1 MPALSA
7 NIDLEGPGA
16 STVAVLP
23 GAGIRFQI
31 FNVAAGATATIAGL
45 TITDG
50 DAVQGGG
57 ILNNGTLTVRSC
69 SIVYNEGYWGGGV
82 YNDGTLTLVG
92 STVAHNSAT
101 LAGGGVLNHGQMTVA
116 DSTIADNSSGVI
128 GGVANSGTMTLVGS
142 TVARNTANGY
152 WQPQYHEPPLY
163 YPPDAG
169 GINNSGTLTLLNST
183 VAANQAGNAGAGGV
197 KNAGTLTVADSTI
210 SGNGGVGIATDPA
223 GSQPVTVTNTIVAGN
238 AASDI
243 SGAVTTVV
251 CDLIGNGDGSSG
263 VSNGVNGSQVGTAAQ
278 PLDPRLG
285 PLQDNG
291 GPTQTMALLPGSPAI
306 DAGSDA
312 IAQALGLSTDQR
324 GPGFPRILGPA
335 VDLGAFEAQ
344 SPFANLTPADR
355 FVQALYLDELGR
367 AGSTAELDS
376 WAVAFNDGS
385 SQMDAQAAIATGI
398 EQSFEGRDHLV
409 KGWYQTFLGRA
420 AVGGEELGWV
430 GLLFQGQTEEQV
442 LSQILAS
449 PEFYGRA
456 QTLSASGTADQR
468 FVQALYP
475 LLLGRTASDAEVMSW
490 VATLPQ
496 QGRLGVALGFL
507 TSGEYRTDLVQS
519 DYGVLLHRS
528 PDPQG
533 LAFWVGVGEDA
544 LDLRIGFEASPEFFT
559 NG

>member
-1 MPALSA
+1 MTISTAPSPPTRPA
-7 NIDLEGPGA
+7 
-16 STVAVLP
+16 T
-23 GAGIRFQI
+23 
-31 FNVAAGATATIAGL
+31 
-45 TITDG
+45 
-50 DAVQGGG
+50 
-57 ILNNGTLTVRSC
+57 
-69 SIVYNEGYWGGGV
+69 W
-82 YNDGTLTLVG
+82 
-92 STVAHNSAT
+92 
-101 LAGGGVLNHGQMTVA
+101 
-116 DSTIADNSSGVI
+116 
-128 GGVANSGTMTLVGS
+128 
-142 TVARNTANGY
+142 AR
-152 WQPQYHEPPLY
+152 
-163 YPPDAG
+163 
-169 GINNSGTLTLLNST
+169 
-183 VAANQAGNAGAGGV
+183 GGV

-223 GSQPVTVTNTIVAGN
+223 GSQPVTVTNSIVAGN

-243 SGAVTTVV
+243 SGAVTTAV

-263 VSNGVNGSQVGTAAQ
+263 VSNGVNGSQVGTAVQ
-278 PLDPRLG
+278 PIDPWLG

-324 GPGFPRILGPA
+324 GPGFPRILGRA

-344 SPFANLTPADR
+344 SPFANLTPQER
-355 FVQALYLDELGR
+355 FVQPLYLDELGR

-385 SQMDAQAAIATGI
+385 SQMDAQAAIATGV

-409 KGWYQTFLGRA
+409 KGWYQTFLGRGGGRRRRAGLGGA
-420 AVGGEELGWV
+420 AV
-430 GLLFQGQTEEQV
+430 QGQTEEQV

-456 QTLSASGTADQR
+456 QTLGGAGTADQN
-468 FVQALYP
+468 FVQALYRQ
-475 LLLGRTASDAEVMSW
+475 LLGRTASDAEVMSW
-490 VATLPQ
+490 VVMLPQ

-507 TSGEYRTDLVQS
+507 TSGEYHTDLVQS
-519 DYGVLLHRS
+519 YYALLLHRS

-533 LAFWVGVGEDA
+533 LAFWVGIGEDA
-544 LDLRIGFEASPEFFT
+544 LDLRLGFEASPEFFT